1 LTITR
6 QRRRL
11 ALLHYTSAPLTG
23 GVESVLASHARFL
36 REHGHDVRVVA
47 GRGDAHLVPE
57 VDSRDPQVERL
68 AWRLATGNPATEAF
82 EGLRARLAE
91 RLRPLLADRDL
102 VIAHNVLTMPFNL
115 PLAAA
120 LVDLRRPLVAWTHD
134 LAWVNS
140 RYSEFQK
147 QGWPWSILSQPQPGA
162 RYVAISRVRQSEI
175 AKVMRLRRR
184 DVPVVPNGIDPAV
197 FLGLGCR
204 ALELARRAH
213 LEDADPLVLVPV
225 RVTRRKRLELA
236 LEAARILNAVYPQ
249 LKLIVSGPLGPHSA
263 DNLEYIEELR
273 RQRRH
278 LRLDDAVSFL
288 CDLAGPDREHP
299 VDDRTIAQ
307 LYRMADLVLLP
318 SESEGFGLPVL
329 EAALS
334 RAPLVCADIPALR
347 EAAAGSAWTFP
358 AGGDAVTVA
367 DAALRALRSRTARL
381 RRRALRD
388 YRWPSVMERVEQVIE
403 ESCA

>member
-1 LTITR
+1 M
-6 QRRRL
+6 
-11 ALLHYTSAPLTG
+11 
-23 GVESVLASHARFL
+23 LASHARFL

-68 AWRLATGNPATEAF
+68 AVRLARGDPATEAF
-82 EGLRARLAE
+82 EGLRADLAE
-91 RLRPLLADRDL
+91 RLTPLLADRDL

-140 RYSEFQK
+140 RYSEFQR

-175 AKVMRLRRR
+175 AEVMRLPRR
-184 DVPVVPNGIDPAV
+184 DVSVVPNGIDPAT
-197 FLGLGCR
+197 FLGLGCQ
-204 ALELARRAH
+204 ALELARRAR
-213 LEDADPLVLVPV
+213 LENADPLVLVPV

-236 LEAARILNAVYPQ
+236 LEAAKILNAVYPQ
-249 LKLIVSGPLGPHSA
+249 LKLVVSGPLGPHSA
-263 DNLEYIEELR
+263 DNLDYIEELR
-273 RQRRH
+273 RRRRH

-299 VDDRTIAQ
+299 VDDHTVAE

-347 EAAAGSAWTFP
+347 EAAGGSAWTFP

-381 RRRALRD
+381 RRRALRS
-388 YRWPSVMERVEQVIE
+388 YRWPSVMKRVEQVIE
-403 ESCA
+403 ASCG